1 MSKNK
6 LEELEGK
13 ISDLCKI
20 VKASEFLCEVNNI
33 NVSETLDSM
42 SIIIEDASNSVL
54 EALEP
59 FFDAYFNAKYETVFG
74 EDNCYEEYLARTE
87 LGAIFFCDDIEIHW
101 LSFIYP
107 VDFFYFLKDTYKIK
121 VTICGERVHFGKEMK
136 S

>member
-1 MSKNK
+1 MPNK

-20 VKASEFLCEVNNI
+20 MKAGKSLCEVNNI
-33 NVSETLDSM
+33 NVSEILDSM

-54 EALEP
+54 EAFEP

-74 EDNCYEEYLARTE
+74 EDNCYEQYLARTE
-87 LGAIFFCDDIEIHW
+87 PNTIFFCNNTEIHW

-107 VDFFYFLKDTYKIK
+107 IDFFYFLKDTYKIE
-121 VTICGERVHFGKEMK
+121 VTICGERVHFGEERR